1 MSLKCMD
8 GEVDAGEALSASSAD
23 LIPSSGVSGAD
34 TFARTGIE
42 LIISLQ
48 RLTTEVRESVCD
60 GVELIVERGG
70 RTETR

>member
-8 GEVDAGEALSASSAD
+8 GEVDAGEAFSASSA
-23 LIPSSGVSGAD
+23 SHSTGVSGAD

-42 LIISLQ
+42 LIISLH